1 MIIDV
6 AIDQTRLRILN
17 AEVPRD
23 PYFSCP
29 EANLD
34 SITWGDPLGWHSFF
48 ATPLTS
54 ENGQPVFGGSE
65 V

>member
-34 SITWGDPLGWHSFF
+34 SITWGEPLGWHSFF
-48 ATPLTS
+48 CYTS
-54 ENGQPVFGGSE
+54 Y
-65 V
+65 